1 MATELEQPPK
11 KEKKGVKKLWK
22 KVKDFFKDKPATPTT
37 TTTAAST
44 ALPDASPEPATSKP
58 EPTAA
63 TKPYVPNMTVLWT
76 RLTMDRDESLLRSP
90 KIEVDDTV
98 EDLPTTTPVQLRP
111 IQPSTETGQLTEPEM
126 RFNKAQAIFAKY
138 NLELSEADWDMR
150 PKVPYE
156 RVAKNIRMRVRYTCH
171 NCSTTF
177 GHERVCVGCQHRRC
191 TKCSRYPPKKDK
203 SKDAKAG
210 MAAPSGAPLDSSQ
223 TKNEAACHEC
233 QTGFNLG
240 TEECPNCH
248 HKICE
253 RCLQEA
259 TITVEH
265 VPSAPGTGQKASA
278 EGVGAAS

>member
-1 MATELEQPPK
+1 MATEQEQPPK
-11 KEKKGVKKLWK
+11 KEKKSVKKLWK
-22 KVKDFFKDKPATPTT
+22 KVKDFFKDKPATPTAA
-37 TTTAAST
+37 AAST
-44 ALPDASPEPATSKP
+44 SIAAPAASSPSAPAPVTSKP
-58 EPTAA
+58 ESASA
-63 TKPYVPNMTVLWT
+63 TKP
-76 RLTMDRDESLLRSP
+76 DESPVRSP
-90 KIEVDDTV
+90 RIEVDDNV
-98 EDLPTTTPVQLRP
+98 EDIPAATTQGTVQLRP
-111 IQPSTETGQLTEPEM
+111 IKPSSETGQLTEPEM

-203 SKDAKAG
+203 AKTTKTDV
-210 MAAPSGAPLDSSQ
+210 AAPSAAPLDPSE
-223 TKNEAACHEC
+223 NNNDAACHEC
-233 QTGFNLG
+233 QTGFNIG

-265 VPSAPGTGQKASA
+265 LPGAAGAGQKTST
-278 EGVGAAS
+278 EGVGTAS